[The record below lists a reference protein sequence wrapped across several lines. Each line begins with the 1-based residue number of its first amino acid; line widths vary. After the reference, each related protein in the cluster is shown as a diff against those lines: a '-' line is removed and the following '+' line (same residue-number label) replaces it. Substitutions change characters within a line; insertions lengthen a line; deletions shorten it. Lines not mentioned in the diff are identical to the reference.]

1 MPDGIRH
8 GWNGTDTTDFLQPLE
23 PALGGGR
30 GSAGETLTSDGGRG
44 KASGDQVS
52 WELCGAAA
60 LLPAG
65 SPIWSEQT

>member
-1 MPDGIRH
+1 MSG
-8 GWNGTDTTDFLQPLE
+8 
-23 PALGGGR
+23 
-30 GSAGETLTSDGGRG
+30 GGRG

-65 SPIWSEQT
+65 SPIWSKQT